1 MEWHIGANIM
11 WVDCSYYVI
20 EKSNLN
26 RLGLKIKKF
35 KAIAKASLALG
46 MLATGVIT
54 SNVQS
59 VQAKTEAKQQS
70 ESELKHY
77 YNKPFFERKNVTGYG
92 FTDKGQHYLEVT
104 VGQQHSLITLLGSD
118 KDKYNKD
125 VNPNLDVFVVRE
137 GDSRQATNYSI
148 GGVTKTNSGQ
158 YYDYVNVT
166 LLEVKNRNKDPQSS
180 IYYIPK
186 EDISLKELD
195 FKLRKQLISQSGLY
209 SNGLKQGQIT
219 ITMNDGTTHTIDLS
233 QKLEKERMGESI
245 DGRQIQKILVEM
257 K

>member
-1 MEWHIGANIM
+1 M
-11 WVDCSYYVI
+11 
-20 EKSNLN
+20 
-26 RLGLKIKKF
+26 KF

-59 VQAKTEAKQQS
+59 VQAKTEVKQQS

-77 YNKPFFERKNVTGYG
+77 YNKPVLERKNVTGYKY
-92 FTDKGQHYLEVT
+92 TEKGKDYIDVIVDNQYS
-104 VGQQHSLITLLGSD
+104 QISLVGSD
-118 KDKYNKD
+118 KDKFKD
-125 VNPNLDVFVVRE
+125 GDNSNIDVFILRE

-148 GGVTKTNSGQ
+148 GGVTKTNSQ
-158 YYDYVNVT
+158 PFIDYIHT
-166 LLEVKNRNKDPQSS
+166 PILEIKKGKEEPQSS
-180 IYYIPK
+180 LYQIYK

-195 FKLRKQLISQSGLY
+195 YRLRERAIKQHGLY

-219 ITMNDGTTHTIDLS
+219 ITMKYGKSHTIDLS
-233 QKLEKERMGESI
+233 QKLEKERMGDSI

>member
-1 MEWHIGANIM
+1 M
-11 WVDCSYYVI
+11 
-20 EKSNLN
+20 
-26 RLGLKIKKF
+26 KF

-59 VQAKTEAKQQS
+59 VQAKTEVKQQS

-77 YNKPFFERKNVTGYG
+77 YNKPVLERKNVTGYKY
-92 FTDKGQHYLEVT
+92 TEKGKDYIDVIVDNQYS
-104 VGQQHSLITLLGSD
+104 QISLVESD
-118 KDKYNKD
+118 KDKFKD
-125 VNPNLDVFVVRE
+125 GDNSNIDVFILRE

-148 GGVTKTNSGQ
+148 GGVTKTNSQ
-158 YYDYVNVT
+158 PFIDYIHT
-166 LLEVKNRNKDPQSS
+166 PILEIKKGKEEPQSS
-180 IYYIPK
+180 LYQIYK

-195 FKLRKQLISQSGLY
+195 YRLRERAIKQHGLY

-219 ITMNDGTTHTIDLS
+219 ITMKDGKSHTIDLS
-233 QKLEKERMGESI
+233 QKLEKERMGDSI

>member
-1 MEWHIGANIM
+1 M
-11 WVDCSYYVI
+11 
-20 EKSNLN
+20 
-26 RLGLKIKKF
+26 RF

-54 SNVQS
+54 SNTQS
-59 VQAKTEAKQQS
+59 VQAKTEVKQQS

-77 YNKPFFERKNVTGYG
+77 YNKPVLEHKKVTGFKYTEDG
-92 FTDKGQHYLEVT
+92 KHYLEVT
-104 VGQQHSLITLLGSD
+104 VGQQHSRITLLGSD
-118 KDKYNKD
+118 KDKFKD
-125 VNPNLDVFVVRE
+125 GENSNIDVFVVRE
-137 GDSRQATNYSI
+137 GDSRQAANYSI
-148 GGVTKTNSGQ
+148 GGVTKTNSQ
-158 YYDYVNVT
+158 PFIDYIHT
-166 LLEVKNRNKDPQSS
+166 PILEIKKGKEEPQSS
-180 IYYIPK
+180 LYQIYK

-209 SNGLKQGQIT
+209 SNGIKQGQIT

-245 DGRQIQKILVEM
+245 DGRQIQKILVEI

>member
-1 MEWHIGANIM
+1 M
-11 WVDCSYYVI
+11 
-20 EKSNLN
+20 
-26 RLGLKIKKF
+26 KF

-59 VQAKTEAKQQS
+59 VQAKTEVKQQS
-70 ESELKHY
+70 EADLKLY
-77 YNKPFFERKNVTGYG
+77 YNGPSFEYKKVTGYG
-92 FTDKGQHYLEVT
+92 FIDFIYNGQYNKI
-104 VGQQHSLITLLGSD
+104 SLVGSD
-118 KDKYNKD
+118 KDKYNEE
-125 VNPNLDVFVVRE
+125 VNPDIDVFVVRE
-137 GDSRQATNYSI
+137 GNGRQADNHSI
-148 GGVTKTNSGQ
+148 GGITKTNRGV
-158 YYDYVNVT
+158 YYDYIHT
-166 LLEVKNRNKDPQSS
+166 PILEIKKGKEEPQSS
-180 IYYIPK
+180 LYQIYK

>member
-1 MEWHIGANIM
+1 M
-11 WVDCSYYVI
+11 
-20 EKSNLN
+20 
-26 RLGLKIKKF
+26 KF

-59 VQAKTEAKQQS
+59 VQAKTEVKQQS

-77 YNKPFFERKNVTGYG
+77 YNKPVLERKNVTGYKY
-92 FTDKGQHYLEVT
+92 TEKGKDYIDVIVDNQYS
-104 VGQQHSLITLLGSD
+104 QISLVGSD
-118 KDKYNKD
+118 KDKFKD
-125 VNPNLDVFVVRE
+125 GDNSNIDVFILRE
-137 GDSRQATNYSI
+137 GNSRQATNYSI
-148 GGVTKTNSGQ
+148 GGVTKTNSQ
-158 YYDYVNVT
+158 PFIDYIHT
-166 LLEVKNRNKDPQSS
+166 PILEIKKGKEEPQSS
-180 IYYIPK
+180 LYQIYK

-195 FKLRKQLISQSGLY
+195 YRLRERAIKQHGLY

-219 ITMNDGTTHTIDLS
+219 ITMKDGKSHTIDLS
-233 QKLEKERMGESI
+233 QKLEKERMGDSI

>member
-1 MEWHIGANIM
+1 M
-11 WVDCSYYVI
+11 
-20 EKSNLN
+20 
-26 RLGLKIKKF
+26 KF

-59 VQAKTEAKQQS
+59 VQAKTEVKQQS
-70 ESELKHY
+70 EADLKLY
-77 YNKPFFERKNVTGYG
+77 YNGPSFEYKKVTGYG
-92 FTDKGQHYLEVT
+92 FIEGKDRFIDFIYNGQYNKI
-104 VGQQHSLITLLGSD
+104 SLVGSD
-118 KDKYNKD
+118 KDKYNEE
-125 VNPNLDVFVVRE
+125 VNPDIDVFVVRE
-137 GDSRQATNYSI
+137 GNGRQADNHSI
-148 GGVTKTNSGQ
+148 GGITKTNRGV
-158 YYDYVNVT
+158 YYDYIHT
-166 LLEVKNRNKDPQSS
+166 PILEIKKGKEEPQSS
-180 IYYIPK
+180 LYQIYK

-219 ITMNDGTTHTIDLS
+219 ITMNDDTTHTIDLS

>member
-1 MEWHIGANIM
+1 M
-11 WVDCSYYVI
+11 
-20 EKSNLN
+20 
-26 RLGLKIKKF
+26 KF

-59 VQAKTEAKQQS
+59 VQAKTEVKQQS
-70 ESELKHY
+70 EADLKLY
-77 YNKPFFERKNVTGYG
+77 YNGPSFEYKKVTGYG
-92 FTDKGQHYLEVT
+92 FIEGKDRFIDFIYNGQYNKI
-104 VGQQHSLITLLGSD
+104 SLVGSD
-118 KDKYNKD
+118 KDKYNEE
-125 VNPNLDVFVVRE
+125 VNPDIDVFVVRE
-137 GDSRQATNYSI
+137 GNGRQADNHSI
-148 GGVTKTNSGQ
+148 GGITKTNRGV
-158 YYDYVNVT
+158 YYDYIHT
-166 LLEVKNRNKDPQSS
+166 PILEIKKG
-180 IYYIPK
+180 K

>member
-1 MEWHIGANIM
+1 
-11 WVDCSYYVI
+11 
-20 EKSNLN
+20 
-26 RLGLKIKKF
+26 

-59 VQAKTEAKQQS
+59 VQAKTEVKQQS

-77 YNKPFFERKNVTGYG
+77 YNKPVLERKNVTGYKY
-92 FTDKGQHYLEVT
+92 TEKGKDYIDVIVDNQYS
-104 VGQQHSLITLLGSD
+104 QISLVGSD
-118 KDKYNKD
+118 KDKFKD
-125 VNPNLDVFVVRE
+125 GDNSNIDVFILRE

-148 GGVTKTNSGQ
+148 GGVTKTNSQ
-158 YYDYVNVT
+158 PFIDYIHT
-166 LLEVKNRNKDPQSS
+166 PILEIKKGKEEPQSS
-180 IYYIPK
+180 LYQIYK

-195 FKLRKQLISQSGLY
+195 YRLRERAIKQHGLY

-219 ITMNDGTTHTIDLS
+219 ITMKDGKSHTIDLS
-233 QKLEKERMGESI
+233 QKLEKERMGDSI

>member
-1 MEWHIGANIM
+1 M
-11 WVDCSYYVI
+11 
-20 EKSNLN
+20 
-26 RLGLKIKKF
+26 KF

-59 VQAKTEAKQQS
+59 VQAKTEVKQQS

-77 YNKPFFERKNVTGYG
+77 YNKPVLERKNVTGYKY
-92 FTDKGQHYLEVT
+92 TEKGKDYIDVIVDNQYS
-104 VGQQHSLITLLGSD
+104 QISLVGSD
-118 KDKYNKD
+118 KDKFKD
-125 VNPNLDVFVVRE
+125 GDNSNIDVFILRE

-148 GGVTKTNSGQ
+148 GGVTKTNSQ
-158 YYDYVNVT
+158 PFIDYIHT
-166 LLEVKNRNKDPQSS
+166 PILEIKKGKEEPQSS
-180 IYYIPK
+180 LYQIYK

-195 FKLRKQLISQSGLY
+195 YRLRERAIKQHALY

-219 ITMNDGTTHTIDLS
+219 ITMKDGKSHTIDLS
-233 QKLEKERMGESI
+233 QKLEKERMGDSI

>member
-1 MEWHIGANIM
+1 M
-11 WVDCSYYVI
+11 
-20 EKSNLN
+20 
-26 RLGLKIKKF
+26 KF

-59 VQAKTEAKQQS
+59 VQVKTEVKQQS

-77 YNKPFFERKNVTGYG
+77 YNKPVLERKNVTGYKY
-92 FTDKGQHYLEVT
+92 TEKGKDYIDVIVDNQYS
-104 VGQQHSLITLLGSD
+104 QISLVGSD
-118 KDKYNKD
+118 KDKFKD
-125 VNPNLDVFVVRE
+125 GDNSNIDVFILRE

-148 GGVTKTNSGQ
+148 GGVTKTNSQ
-158 YYDYVNVT
+158 PFIDYIHT
-166 LLEVKNRNKDPQSS
+166 PILEIKKGKEEPQSS
-180 IYYIPK
+180 LYQIYK

-195 FKLRKQLISQSGLY
+195 YRLRERAIKQHGLY

-219 ITMNDGTTHTIDLS
+219 ITMKDGKSHTIDLS
-233 QKLEKERMGESI
+233 QKLEKERMGDSI

>member
-1 MEWHIGANIM
+1 M
-11 WVDCSYYVI
+11 
-20 EKSNLN
+20 
-26 RLGLKIKKF
+26 KF

-54 SNVQS
+54 SNTPS
-59 VQAKTEAKQQS
+59 VQAKTEVKQQS
-70 ESELKHY
+70 EADLKHY
-77 YNKPFFERKNVTGYG
+77 YSGPSFERKNVTGYKY
-92 FTDKGQHYLEVT
+92 TVEVT
-104 VGQQHSLITLLGSD
+104 VGQQHSRITLLGSD
-118 KDKYNKD
+118 KDKFKEGN
-125 VNPNLDVFVVRE
+125 NPGLDIFVVRE

-148 GGVTKTNSGQ
+148 GGVTKTNSVQ
-158 YYDYVNVT
+158 YIDYINT
-166 LLEVKNRNKDPQSS
+166 PILEIKKGKEEPQSS
-180 IYYIPK
+180 LYQIYK

-233 QKLEKERMGESI
+233 QKLEKERMGDSI
-245 DGRQIQKILVEM
+245 DGRQIQKILVEI

>member
-1 MEWHIGANIM
+1 M
-11 WVDCSYYVI
+11 
-20 EKSNLN
+20 
-26 RLGLKIKKF
+26 KF

-59 VQAKTEAKQQS
+59 VQAKTEVEQQS

-77 YNKPFFERKNVTGYG
+77 YNKPVLERKNVTGYKY
-92 FTDKGQHYLEVT
+92 TEKGKDYIDVIVDNQYS
-104 VGQQHSLITLLGSD
+104 QISLVGSD
-118 KDKYNKD
+118 KDKFKD
-125 VNPNLDVFVVRE
+125 GDNSNIDVFILRE

-148 GGVTKTNSGQ
+148 GGVTKTNSQ
-158 YYDYVNVT
+158 PFIDYIHT
-166 LLEVKNRNKDPQSS
+166 PILEIKKGKEEPQSS
-180 IYYIPK
+180 LYQIYK

-195 FKLRKQLISQSGLY
+195 YRLRERAIKQHGLY

-219 ITMNDGTTHTIDLS
+219 ITMKDGKSHTIDLS
-233 QKLEKERMGESI
+233 QKLEKERMGDSI

>member
-1 MEWHIGANIM
+1 M
-11 WVDCSYYVI
+11 
-20 EKSNLN
+20 
-26 RLGLKIKKF
+26 KF

-59 VQAKTEAKQQS
+59 VQAKTEVKQQS

-77 YNKPFFERKNVTGYG
+77 YNKPVLERKNVTGYKY
-92 FTDKGQHYLEVT
+92 TEKGKDYIDVIVDNQYS
-104 VGQQHSLITLLGSD
+104 QISLVGSD
-118 KDKYNKD
+118 KDKFKD
-125 VNPNLDVFVVRE
+125 GDNSNIDVFILRE

-148 GGVTKTNSGQ
+148 GGVTKTNSQ
-158 YYDYVNVT
+158 PFIDYIHT
-166 LLEVKNRNKDPQSS
+166 PILEIKKGKEEPQSS
-180 IYYIPK
+180 LYQIYK

-195 FKLRKQLISQSGLY
+195 YRLRERAIKQHGLY
-209 SNGLKQGQIT
+209 SNALKQGQIT
-219 ITMNDGTTHTIDLS
+219 ITMKDGKSHTIDLS
-233 QKLEKERMGESI
+233 QKLEKERMGDSI

>member
-1 MEWHIGANIM
+1 M
-11 WVDCSYYVI
+11 
-20 EKSNLN
+20 
-26 RLGLKIKKF
+26 KF

-59 VQAKTEAKQQS
+59 VQAKTEVKQQS

-77 YNKPFFERKNVTGYG
+77 YNKPVLERKNVTGYKY
-92 FTDKGQHYLEVT
+92 TEKGKDYIDVIVDNQYS
-104 VGQQHSLITLLGSD
+104 QISLVGSD
-118 KDKYNKD
+118 KDKFKD
-125 VNPNLDVFVVRE
+125 GDNSNIDVFILRE

-148 GGVTKTNSGQ
+148 GGVTKTNSQ
-158 YYDYVNVT
+158 PFIDYIHT
-166 LLEVKNRNKDPQSS
+166 PILEIKKGKEEPQSS
-180 IYYIPK
+180 LYQIYK

-195 FKLRKQLISQSGLY
+195 YRLRERAIKQHGLY
-209 SNGLKQGQIT
+209 SNGLKQGKIT
-219 ITMNDGTTHTIDLS
+219 ITMKDGKSHTIDLS
-233 QKLEKERMGESI
+233 QKLEKERMGDSI

>member
-1 MEWHIGANIM
+1 M
-11 WVDCSYYVI
+11 
-20 EKSNLN
+20 
-26 RLGLKIKKF
+26 KF

-59 VQAKTEAKQQS
+59 VQAKTEVKQQS

-77 YNKPFFERKNVTGYG
+77 YSGPSFEHKKVTGFKY
-92 FTDKGQHYLEVT
+92 TDEDKHYLEVT
-104 VGQQHSLITLLGSD
+104 VGQQHSRITLLESD
-118 KDKYNKD
+118 KDKFEEGENS
-125 VNPNLDVFVVRE
+125 NLDVFVVRE
-137 GDSRQATNYSI
+137 GNGRQATNYSI
-148 GGVTKTNSGQ
+148 GGVTKTNSVQ
-158 YYDYVNVT
+158 YIDYINT
-166 LLEVKNRNKDPQSS
+166 PILEIKKGKEEPQSS
-180 IYYIPK
+180 LYQIYK

-195 FKLRKQLISQSGLY
+195 YRLRERAIKQHGLY

-219 ITMNDGTTHTIDLS
+219 ITMKDGKSHTIDLS

-245 DGRQIQKILVEM
+245 DGRQIQKILVEI

>member
-1 MEWHIGANIM
+1 M
-11 WVDCSYYVI
+11 
-20 EKSNLN
+20 
-26 RLGLKIKKF
+26 KF

-59 VQAKTEAKQQS
+59 VQAKTEVKQQS

-77 YNKPFFERKNVTGYG
+77 YNKPVLERKNVTGYKY
-92 FTDKGQHYLEVT
+92 TEKGKDYIDVIVDNQYS
-104 VGQQHSLITLLGSD
+104 QISLVGSD
-118 KDKYNKD
+118 KDKFKD
-125 VNPNLDVFVVRE
+125 GDNSNIDVFILRE

-148 GGVTKTNSGQ
+148 GGVTKTNSQ
-158 YYDYVNVT
+158 PFIDYIHT
-166 LLEVKNRNKDPQSS
+166 PIPEIKKGKEEPQSS
-180 IYYIPK
+180 LYQIYK

-195 FKLRKQLISQSGLY
+195 YRLRERAIKQHGLY

-219 ITMNDGTTHTIDLS
+219 ITMKDGKSHTIDLS
-233 QKLEKERMGESI
+233 QKLEKERMGDSI

>member
-1 MEWHIGANIM
+1 M
-11 WVDCSYYVI
+11 
-20 EKSNLN
+20 
-26 RLGLKIKKF
+26 KF

-59 VQAKTEAKQQS
+59 VQAKTEVKQQS
-70 ESELKHY
+70 EADLKLY
-77 YNKPFFERKNVTGYG
+77 YNGPSFEYKKVTGYG
-92 FTDKGQHYLEVT
+92 FIEGKDRFIDFIYNGQYNKISL
-104 VGQQHSLITLLGSD
+104 VGFD
-118 KDKYNKD
+118 KDKYNEE
-125 VNPNLDVFVVRE
+125 VNPDIDVFVVRE
-137 GDSRQATNYSI
+137 GNGRQADNHSI
-148 GGVTKTNSGQ
+148 GGITKTNRGV
-158 YYDYVNVT
+158 YYDYIHT
-166 LLEVKNRNKDPQSS
+166 PILEIKKDKEEPQSS
-180 IYYIPK
+180 LYQIYK

>member
-1 MEWHIGANIM
+1 M
-11 WVDCSYYVI
+11 
-20 EKSNLN
+20 
-26 RLGLKIKKF
+26 KF

-59 VQAKTEAKQQS
+59 VQAKTEVKQQS

-77 YNKPFFERKNVTGYG
+77 YNKPVLERKNVTGYKY
-92 FTDKGQHYLEVT
+92 TEKGKDYIDVIVDNQYS
-104 VGQQHSLITLLGSD
+104 QISLVGSD
-118 KDKYNKD
+118 KDKFKD
-125 VNPNLDVFVVRE
+125 GDNSNIDVFILRE

-148 GGVTKTNSGQ
+148 GGVTKTNSKPFI
-158 YYDYVNVT
+158 DYIHT
-166 LLEVKNRNKDPQSS
+166 PILEIKKGKEEPQSS
-180 IYYIPK
+180 LYQIYK

-195 FKLRKQLISQSGLY
+195 YRLRERAIKQHGLY

-219 ITMNDGTTHTIDLS
+219 ITMKDGKSHTIDLS
-233 QKLEKERMGESI
+233 QKLEKERMGDSI

>member
-1 MEWHIGANIM
+1 M
-11 WVDCSYYVI
+11 
-20 EKSNLN
+20 
-26 RLGLKIKKF
+26 KF

-59 VQAKTEAKQQS
+59 VQAKTEVKQQS

-77 YNKPFFERKNVTGYG
+77 YNKPVLERKNVTGYKC
-92 FTDKGQHYLEVT
+92 TEKGKDYIDVIVDNQYS
-104 VGQQHSLITLLGSD
+104 QISLVGSD
-118 KDKYNKD
+118 KDKFKD
-125 VNPNLDVFVVRE
+125 GDNSNIDVFILRE

-148 GGVTKTNSGQ
+148 GGVTKTNSQ
-158 YYDYVNVT
+158 PFIDYIHT
-166 LLEVKNRNKDPQSS
+166 PILEIKKGKEEPQSS
-180 IYYIPK
+180 LYQIYK

-195 FKLRKQLISQSGLY
+195 YRLRERAIKQHGLY

-219 ITMNDGTTHTIDLS
+219 ITMKDGKSHTIDLS
-233 QKLEKERMGESI
+233 QKLEKERMGDSI

>member
-1 MEWHIGANIM
+1 M
-11 WVDCSYYVI
+11 
-20 EKSNLN
+20 
-26 RLGLKIKKF
+26 KF

-59 VQAKTEAKQQS
+59 VQAKTEVKQQS
-70 ESELKHY
+70 EADLKLY
-77 YNKPFFERKNVTGYG
+77 YNGPSFEYKKVTGYG
-92 FTDKGQHYLEVT
+92 FIEGKDRFIDFIYNGQYNKI
-104 VGQQHSLITLLGSD
+104 SLVGSD
-118 KDKYNKD
+118 KDKYNEE
-125 VNPNLDVFVVRE
+125 VNPDIDVFVVRE
-137 GDSRQATNYSI
+137 GNGRQADNHSI
-148 GGVTKTNSGQ
+148 GGITKTNRGV
-158 YYDYVNVT
+158 YYDYIHT
-166 LLEVKNRNKDPQSS
+166 PILEIKKGKEEPQSS
-180 IYYIPK
+180 LYQIYK

-245 DGRQIQKILVEM
+245 DCRQIQKILVEM

>member
-1 MEWHIGANIM
+1 M
-11 WVDCSYYVI
+11 
-20 EKSNLN
+20 
-26 RLGLKIKKF
+26 KF

-59 VQAKTEAKQQS
+59 VQAKTEVKQQS

-77 YNKPFFERKNVTGYG
+77 YNKPVLERKNVTGYKY
-92 FTDKGQHYLEVT
+92 TEKGKDYIDVIVDNQYS
-104 VGQQHSLITLLGSD
+104 QISLVGSD
-118 KDKYNKD
+118 KDKFKD
-125 VNPNLDVFVVRE
+125 GDNSNIDVFILRE

-148 GGVTKTNSGQ
+148 GGVTKTNSQ
-158 YYDYVNVT
+158 PFIDYIHT
-166 LLEVKNRNKDPQSS
+166 PILEIKKGKEEPQSS
-180 IYYIPK
+180 LYQIYK

-195 FKLRKQLISQSGLY
+195 YRLRERAIKQHGLY

-219 ITMNDGTTHTIDLS
+219 ITMKDGKSHTIDLS
-233 QKLEKERMGESI
+233 QKLEKERMGDSI
-245 DGRQIQKILVEM
+245 DGRQMQKILVEM

>member
-1 MEWHIGANIM
+1 M
-11 WVDCSYYVI
+11 
-20 EKSNLN
+20 
-26 RLGLKIKKF
+26 KF
-35 KAIAKASLALG
+35 KAIAKGSLALG

-59 VQAKTEAKQQS
+59 VQAKTEVKQQS

-77 YNKPFFERKNVTGYG
+77 YNKPVLERKNVTGYKY
-92 FTDKGQHYLEVT
+92 TEKGKDYIDVIVDNQYS
-104 VGQQHSLITLLGSD
+104 QISLVGSD
-118 KDKYNKD
+118 KDKFKD
-125 VNPNLDVFVVRE
+125 GDNSNIDVFILRE

-148 GGVTKTNSGQ
+148 GGVTKTNSQ
-158 YYDYVNVT
+158 PFIDYIHT
-166 LLEVKNRNKDPQSS
+166 PILEIKKGKEEPQSS
-180 IYYIPK
+180 LYQIYK

-195 FKLRKQLISQSGLY
+195 YRLRERAIKQHGLY

-219 ITMNDGTTHTIDLS
+219 ITMKDGKSHTIDLS
-233 QKLEKERMGESI
+233 QKLEKERMGDSI

>member
-1 MEWHIGANIM
+1 M
-11 WVDCSYYVI
+11 
-20 EKSNLN
+20 
-26 RLGLKIKKF
+26 KF
-35 KAIAKASLALG
+35 KAIAKESLALG

-59 VQAKTEAKQQS
+59 VQAKTEVKQQS

-77 YNKPFFERKNVTGYG
+77 YNKPVLERKNVTGYKY
-92 FTDKGQHYLEVT
+92 TEKGKDYIDVIVDNQYS
-104 VGQQHSLITLLGSD
+104 QISLVGSD
-118 KDKYNKD
+118 KDKFKD
-125 VNPNLDVFVVRE
+125 GDNSNIDVFILRE

-148 GGVTKTNSGQ
+148 GGVTKTNSQ
-158 YYDYVNVT
+158 PFIDYIHT
-166 LLEVKNRNKDPQSS
+166 PILEIKKGKEEPQSS
-180 IYYIPK
+180 LYQIYK

-195 FKLRKQLISQSGLY
+195 YRLRERAIKQHGLY

-219 ITMNDGTTHTIDLS
+219 ITMKDGKSHTIDLS
-233 QKLEKERMGESI
+233 QKLEKERMGDSI

>member
-1 MEWHIGANIM
+1 M
-11 WVDCSYYVI
+11 
-20 EKSNLN
+20 
-26 RLGLKIKKF
+26 KF

-59 VQAKTEAKQQS
+59 VQAKTEVKQQS

-77 YNKPFFERKNVTGYG
+77 YNKPVLERKNVTGYKY
-92 FTDKGQHYLEVT
+92 TEKGKDYIDVIVDYQYS
-104 VGQQHSLITLLGSD
+104 QISLVGSD
-118 KDKYNKD
+118 KDKFKD
-125 VNPNLDVFVVRE
+125 GDNSNIDVFILRE

-148 GGVTKTNSGQ
+148 GGVTKTNSQ
-158 YYDYVNVT
+158 PFIDYIHT
-166 LLEVKNRNKDPQSS
+166 PILEIKKGKEEPQSS
-180 IYYIPK
+180 LYQIYK

-195 FKLRKQLISQSGLY
+195 YRLRERAIKQHGLY

-219 ITMNDGTTHTIDLS
+219 ITMKDGKSHTIDLS
-233 QKLEKERMGESI
+233 QKLEKERMGDSI